1 MKHRRT
7 SEVSY
12 QEKDEQIISTGV
24 ENKMYVLPRKPRG
37 RWAEPAS
44 TCMAGSSAVGDA
56 VCDTPCLAPSS
67 KGRGFP
73 CTGAVPGL
81 AASPLAQLDT

>member
-24 ENKMYVLPRKPRG
+24 KNKMYVLPRK
-37 RWAEPAS
+37 S
-44 TCMAGSSAVGDA
+44 
-56 VCDTPCLAPSS
+56 
-67 KGRGFP
+67 
-73 CTGAVPGL
+73 
-81 AASPLAQLDT
+81 